1 MQIVFVKKKKGCKNF
16 MEKQTDSV
24 ETVKSIASDLKAVEP
39 IVSVKNL
46 IVTGKDGRLLVD
58 HLSLQLKRGE
68 TLGLVGE
75 SGSGKTLTLKSLI
88 GLLPK
93 NLSESYEE
101 KKINGNVAMIFQ
113 NPMSALDPLCPVFAQ
128 LIEVVMIRQN
138 VSKKEAVCR
147 ANELI
152 ERLGLPKELS
162 KKDRLPS
169 ELSGGQCQ
177 RILIAMALACNPD
190 VLLCD
195 EPTTALDVTVQKQT
209 LDLILSLQKE
219 MNFAILFVTHNLAV
233 AAGICSHLAVMHHG
247 KIVERAVTKEILL
260 TPKDEYTKMLLSAIL
275 RIPHRCPQH
284 NNISLRRSG
293 SKMQKSDVL
302 LEIRNIQASYKEYP
316 ALNNVSLDIKKN
328 TVLGLV
334 GESGS
339 GKSTLAKVITGLLQA
354 DTGEVVFDGEML
366 YSKKKHL
373 HRKQQCKQIQ
383 MVFQNPE
390 GSLNPKHTIEKILS
404 DAMLFHKV
412 TDRAHVKEKCQEW
425 VQRMELPE
433 DTLSRFP
440 SSFSGGQKQR
450 IALARA
456 LCVSPKFLIADE
468 PTSALDVSVQLRMLQ
483 LIKELKREMGLT
495 ILFISH
501 DMGVIYDIC
510 DEVAVMKDGKIEETG
525 EKKAFFENPKT
536 EYGKLL
542 LDSVPTL
549 PYLE

>member
-16 MEKQTDSV
+16 MEKKTDSV

-138 VSKKEAVCR
+138 VSKKEAICR
-147 ANELI
+147 AKELI

-233 AAGICSHLAVMHHG
+233 AAGICSHLAVMHNG
-247 KIVERAVTKEILL
+247 KIVETGKTKELL
-260 TPKDEYTKMLLSAIL
+260 QHPKDDYTKMLLSAIL
-275 RIPHRCPQH
+275 RIP
-284 NNISLRRSG
+284 SRRE
-293 SKMQKSDVL
+293 Q
-302 LEIRNIQASYKEYP
+302 
-316 ALNNVSLDIKKN
+316 
-328 TVLGLV
+328 
-334 GESGS
+334 
-339 GKSTLAKVITGLLQA
+339 
-354 DTGEVVFDGEML
+354 
-366 YSKKKHL
+366 
-373 HRKQQCKQIQ
+373 
-383 MVFQNPE
+383 
-390 GSLNPKHTIEKILS
+390 
-404 DAMLFHKV
+404 
-412 TDRAHVKEKCQEW
+412 
-425 VQRMELPE
+425 
-433 DTLSRFP
+433 
-440 SSFSGGQKQR
+440 
-450 IALARA
+450 
-456 LCVSPKFLIADE
+456 
-468 PTSALDVSVQLRMLQ
+468 
-483 LIKELKREMGLT
+483 
-495 ILFISH
+495 
-501 DMGVIYDIC
+501 
-510 DEVAVMKDGKIEETG
+510 
-525 EKKAFFENPKT
+525 
-536 EYGKLL
+536 
-542 LDSVPTL
+542 
-549 PYLE
+549 

>member
-16 MEKQTDSV
+16 MEMQTDSV
-24 ETVKSIASDLKAVEP
+24 ETVKSIASDLKAAEP

-46 IVTGKDGRLLVD
+46 TVTGKDGRLLVD

-138 VSKKEAVCR
+138 VSKKEASCR
-147 ANELI
+147 AKELI

-177 RILIAMALACNPD
+177 RILIAMALACKPD

-219 MNFAILFVTHNLAV
+219 MDFAILFVTHNLAV

-247 KIVERAVTKEILL
+247 KIVERAATKEILL

-275 RIPHRCPQH
+275 RIPH
-284 NNISLRRSG
+284 
-293 SKMQKSDVL
+293 K
-302 LEIRNIQASYKEYP
+302 
-316 ALNNVSLDIKKN
+316 
-328 TVLGLV
+328 
-334 GESGS
+334 
-339 GKSTLAKVITGLLQA
+339 
-354 DTGEVVFDGEML
+354 
-366 YSKKKHL
+366 
-373 HRKQQCKQIQ
+373 
-383 MVFQNPE
+383 
-390 GSLNPKHTIEKILS
+390 
-404 DAMLFHKV
+404 
-412 TDRAHVKEKCQEW
+412 
-425 VQRMELPE
+425 
-433 DTLSRFP
+433 
-440 SSFSGGQKQR
+440 
-450 IALARA
+450 
-456 LCVSPKFLIADE
+456 
-468 PTSALDVSVQLRMLQ
+468 
-483 LIKELKREMGLT
+483 
-495 ILFISH
+495 
-501 DMGVIYDIC
+501 
-510 DEVAVMKDGKIEETG
+510 
-525 EKKAFFENPKT
+525 
-536 EYGKLL
+536 
-542 LDSVPTL
+542 
-549 PYLE
+549 

>member
-1 MQIVFVKKKKGCKNF
+1 MQIIFVKKKKGCKNF

-24 ETVKSIASDLKAVEP
+24 ETVKSIAPDLKAVEP

-46 IVTGKDGRLLVD
+46 TVTGKDGRLLVD

-138 VSKKEAVCR
+138 VSKKEAICR
-147 ANELI
+147 AKELI

-162 KKDRLPS
+162 KNDRLPS

-247 KIVERAVTKEILL
+247 KIVERAATKEILL

-275 RIPHRCPQH
+275 RIPHR
-284 NNISLRRSG
+284 
-293 SKMQKSDVL
+293 
-302 LEIRNIQASYKEYP
+302 
-316 ALNNVSLDIKKN
+316 
-328 TVLGLV
+328 
-334 GESGS
+334 
-339 GKSTLAKVITGLLQA
+339 
-354 DTGEVVFDGEML
+354 
-366 YSKKKHL
+366 
-373 HRKQQCKQIQ
+373 
-383 MVFQNPE
+383 
-390 GSLNPKHTIEKILS
+390 
-404 DAMLFHKV
+404 
-412 TDRAHVKEKCQEW
+412 
-425 VQRMELPE
+425 
-433 DTLSRFP
+433 
-440 SSFSGGQKQR
+440 
-450 IALARA
+450 
-456 LCVSPKFLIADE
+456 
-468 PTSALDVSVQLRMLQ
+468 
-483 LIKELKREMGLT
+483 
-495 ILFISH
+495 
-501 DMGVIYDIC
+501 
-510 DEVAVMKDGKIEETG
+510 
-525 EKKAFFENPKT
+525 
-536 EYGKLL
+536 
-542 LDSVPTL
+542 
-549 PYLE
+549 

>member
-16 MEKQTDSV
+16 MEMQTDSV
-24 ETVKSIASDLKAVEP
+24 ETVKSIASDLKAAEP

-46 IVTGKDGRLLVD
+46 TVTGKDGRLLVD

-138 VSKKEAVCR
+138 VSKKEASCR
-147 ANELI
+147 AKELI
-152 ERLGLPKELS
+152 ERLGLPKGLS

-177 RILIAMALACNPD
+177 RILIAMALACKPD

-219 MNFAILFVTHNLAV
+219 MDFAILFVTHNLAV

-247 KIVERAVTKEILL
+247 KIVERAATKEILL

-275 RIPHRCPQH
+275 RIPH
-284 NNISLRRSG
+284 
-293 SKMQKSDVL
+293 K
-302 LEIRNIQASYKEYP
+302 
-316 ALNNVSLDIKKN
+316 
-328 TVLGLV
+328 
-334 GESGS
+334 
-339 GKSTLAKVITGLLQA
+339 
-354 DTGEVVFDGEML
+354 
-366 YSKKKHL
+366 
-373 HRKQQCKQIQ
+373 
-383 MVFQNPE
+383 
-390 GSLNPKHTIEKILS
+390 
-404 DAMLFHKV
+404 
-412 TDRAHVKEKCQEW
+412 
-425 VQRMELPE
+425 
-433 DTLSRFP
+433 
-440 SSFSGGQKQR
+440 
-450 IALARA
+450 
-456 LCVSPKFLIADE
+456 
-468 PTSALDVSVQLRMLQ
+468 
-483 LIKELKREMGLT
+483 
-495 ILFISH
+495 
-501 DMGVIYDIC
+501 
-510 DEVAVMKDGKIEETG
+510 
-525 EKKAFFENPKT
+525 
-536 EYGKLL
+536 
-542 LDSVPTL
+542 
-549 PYLE
+549 

>member
-16 MEKQTDSV
+16 MEMQTDSV
-24 ETVKSIASDLKAVEP
+24 ETVKSIASYLKAVEP

-138 VSKKEAVCR
+138 VRKKEAVCR

-247 KIVERAVTKEILL
+247 KIVERAATKEILL

-275 RIPHRCPQH
+275 RIPHR
-284 NNISLRRSG
+284 
-293 SKMQKSDVL
+293 
-302 LEIRNIQASYKEYP
+302 
-316 ALNNVSLDIKKN
+316 
-328 TVLGLV
+328 
-334 GESGS
+334 
-339 GKSTLAKVITGLLQA
+339 
-354 DTGEVVFDGEML
+354 
-366 YSKKKHL
+366 
-373 HRKQQCKQIQ
+373 
-383 MVFQNPE
+383 
-390 GSLNPKHTIEKILS
+390 
-404 DAMLFHKV
+404 
-412 TDRAHVKEKCQEW
+412 
-425 VQRMELPE
+425 
-433 DTLSRFP
+433 
-440 SSFSGGQKQR
+440 
-450 IALARA
+450 
-456 LCVSPKFLIADE
+456 
-468 PTSALDVSVQLRMLQ
+468 
-483 LIKELKREMGLT
+483 
-495 ILFISH
+495 
-501 DMGVIYDIC
+501 
-510 DEVAVMKDGKIEETG
+510 
-525 EKKAFFENPKT
+525 
-536 EYGKLL
+536 
-542 LDSVPTL
+542 
-549 PYLE
+549 

>member
-1 MQIVFVKKKKGCKNF
+1 MGLQIVFVKKKKGCKNF
-16 MEKQTDSV
+16 MEKKTDSV

-138 VSKKEAVCR
+138 VSKKEAICR
-147 ANELI
+147 AKELI

-233 AAGICSHLAVMHHG
+233 AAGICSHLAVMHNG
-247 KIVERAVTKEILL
+247 KIVETGKTKELL
-260 TPKDEYTKMLLSAIL
+260 QHPKDDYTKMLLSAIL
-275 RIPHRCPQH
+275 RIP
-284 NNISLRRSG
+284 SRRE
-293 SKMQKSDVL
+293 Q
-302 LEIRNIQASYKEYP
+302 
-316 ALNNVSLDIKKN
+316 
-328 TVLGLV
+328 
-334 GESGS
+334 
-339 GKSTLAKVITGLLQA
+339 
-354 DTGEVVFDGEML
+354 
-366 YSKKKHL
+366 
-373 HRKQQCKQIQ
+373 
-383 MVFQNPE
+383 
-390 GSLNPKHTIEKILS
+390 
-404 DAMLFHKV
+404 
-412 TDRAHVKEKCQEW
+412 
-425 VQRMELPE
+425 
-433 DTLSRFP
+433 
-440 SSFSGGQKQR
+440 
-450 IALARA
+450 
-456 LCVSPKFLIADE
+456 
-468 PTSALDVSVQLRMLQ
+468 
-483 LIKELKREMGLT
+483 
-495 ILFISH
+495 
-501 DMGVIYDIC
+501 
-510 DEVAVMKDGKIEETG
+510 
-525 EKKAFFENPKT
+525 
-536 EYGKLL
+536 
-542 LDSVPTL
+542 
-549 PYLE
+549 

>member
-1 MQIVFVKKKKGCKNF
+1 LQIVFVKKKKGCKNF
-16 MEKQTDSV
+16 MEMQTDSV
-24 ETVKSIASDLKAVEP
+24 ETVKSIASDLKAAEP

-46 IVTGKDGRLLVD
+46 TVTGKDGRLLVD

-138 VSKKEAVCR
+138 VSKKEASCR
-147 ANELI
+147 AKELI

-247 KIVERAVTKEILL
+247 KIVERAATKEILL
-260 TPKDEYTKMLLSAIL
+260 TPKDAYTKMLLSAIL
-275 RIPHRCPQH
+275 RIPHR
-284 NNISLRRSG
+284 
-293 SKMQKSDVL
+293 
-302 LEIRNIQASYKEYP
+302 
-316 ALNNVSLDIKKN
+316 
-328 TVLGLV
+328 
-334 GESGS
+334 
-339 GKSTLAKVITGLLQA
+339 
-354 DTGEVVFDGEML
+354 
-366 YSKKKHL
+366 
-373 HRKQQCKQIQ
+373 
-383 MVFQNPE
+383 
-390 GSLNPKHTIEKILS
+390 
-404 DAMLFHKV
+404 
-412 TDRAHVKEKCQEW
+412 
-425 VQRMELPE
+425 
-433 DTLSRFP
+433 
-440 SSFSGGQKQR
+440 
-450 IALARA
+450 
-456 LCVSPKFLIADE
+456 
-468 PTSALDVSVQLRMLQ
+468 
-483 LIKELKREMGLT
+483 
-495 ILFISH
+495 
-501 DMGVIYDIC
+501 
-510 DEVAVMKDGKIEETG
+510 
-525 EKKAFFENPKT
+525 
-536 EYGKLL
+536 
-542 LDSVPTL
+542 
-549 PYLE
+549 

>member
-16 MEKQTDSV
+16 MEMQTDSV
-24 ETVKSIASDLKAVEP
+24 ETVKSIASDLKAAEP

-46 IVTGKDGRLLVD
+46 TVTGKDGRLLVD
-58 HLSLQLKRGE
+58 HLSLQLKRGD

-93 NLSESYEE
+93 NLLESYEE

-138 VSKKEAVCR
+138 VSKKEASCR
-147 ANELI
+147 AKELI

-177 RILIAMALACNPD
+177 RILIAMALACKPD

-247 KIVERAVTKEILL
+247 KIVERAATKEILL

-275 RIPHRCPQH
+275 RIPHR
-284 NNISLRRSG
+284 
-293 SKMQKSDVL
+293 
-302 LEIRNIQASYKEYP
+302 
-316 ALNNVSLDIKKN
+316 
-328 TVLGLV
+328 
-334 GESGS
+334 
-339 GKSTLAKVITGLLQA
+339 
-354 DTGEVVFDGEML
+354 
-366 YSKKKHL
+366 
-373 HRKQQCKQIQ
+373 
-383 MVFQNPE
+383 
-390 GSLNPKHTIEKILS
+390 
-404 DAMLFHKV
+404 
-412 TDRAHVKEKCQEW
+412 
-425 VQRMELPE
+425 
-433 DTLSRFP
+433 
-440 SSFSGGQKQR
+440 
-450 IALARA
+450 
-456 LCVSPKFLIADE
+456 
-468 PTSALDVSVQLRMLQ
+468 
-483 LIKELKREMGLT
+483 
-495 ILFISH
+495 
-501 DMGVIYDIC
+501 
-510 DEVAVMKDGKIEETG
+510 
-525 EKKAFFENPKT
+525 
-536 EYGKLL
+536 
-542 LDSVPTL
+542 
-549 PYLE
+549 

>member
-16 MEKQTDSV
+16 MEMQTDSV
-24 ETVKSIASDLKAVEP
+24 ETVKSIASDLKAAEP

-46 IVTGKDGRLLVD
+46 KVTGKDGRLLVD

-93 NLSESYEE
+93 NLSEGYEE

-138 VSKKEAVCR
+138 VSKKEAACR
-147 ANELI
+147 AKELI

-177 RILIAMALACNPD
+177 RILIAMALACKPD

-247 KIVERAVTKEILL
+247 KIVERAATKEILL

-275 RIPHRCPQH
+275 RIPH
-284 NNISLRRSG
+284 
-293 SKMQKSDVL
+293 K
-302 LEIRNIQASYKEYP
+302 
-316 ALNNVSLDIKKN
+316 
-328 TVLGLV
+328 
-334 GESGS
+334 
-339 GKSTLAKVITGLLQA
+339 
-354 DTGEVVFDGEML
+354 
-366 YSKKKHL
+366 
-373 HRKQQCKQIQ
+373 
-383 MVFQNPE
+383 
-390 GSLNPKHTIEKILS
+390 
-404 DAMLFHKV
+404 
-412 TDRAHVKEKCQEW
+412 
-425 VQRMELPE
+425 
-433 DTLSRFP
+433 
-440 SSFSGGQKQR
+440 
-450 IALARA
+450 
-456 LCVSPKFLIADE
+456 
-468 PTSALDVSVQLRMLQ
+468 
-483 LIKELKREMGLT
+483 
-495 ILFISH
+495 
-501 DMGVIYDIC
+501 
-510 DEVAVMKDGKIEETG
+510 
-525 EKKAFFENPKT
+525 
-536 EYGKLL
+536 
-542 LDSVPTL
+542 
-549 PYLE
+549 

>member
-113 NPMSALDPLCPVFAQ
+113 NPMSALDPLCPIFAQ

-147 ANELI
+147 AKELI

-233 AAGICSHLAVMHHG
+233 AASICSHLAVMHSG
-247 KIVERAVTKEILL
+247 KIVETGKTKELL
-260 TPKDEYTKMLLSAIL
+260 QHPKDDYTKMLLSAIL
-275 RIPHRCPQH
+275 RIP
-284 NNISLRRSG
+284 SRRE
-293 SKMQKSDVL
+293 Q
-302 LEIRNIQASYKEYP
+302 
-316 ALNNVSLDIKKN
+316 
-328 TVLGLV
+328 
-334 GESGS
+334 
-339 GKSTLAKVITGLLQA
+339 
-354 DTGEVVFDGEML
+354 
-366 YSKKKHL
+366 
-373 HRKQQCKQIQ
+373 
-383 MVFQNPE
+383 
-390 GSLNPKHTIEKILS
+390 
-404 DAMLFHKV
+404 
-412 TDRAHVKEKCQEW
+412 
-425 VQRMELPE
+425 
-433 DTLSRFP
+433 
-440 SSFSGGQKQR
+440 
-450 IALARA
+450 
-456 LCVSPKFLIADE
+456 
-468 PTSALDVSVQLRMLQ
+468 
-483 LIKELKREMGLT
+483 
-495 ILFISH
+495 
-501 DMGVIYDIC
+501 
-510 DEVAVMKDGKIEETG
+510 
-525 EKKAFFENPKT
+525 
-536 EYGKLL
+536 
-542 LDSVPTL
+542 
-549 PYLE
+549 

>member
-16 MEKQTDSV
+16 MEMQTDSV
-24 ETVKSIASDLKAVEP
+24 ETVKSIASDLKAAEP

-46 IVTGKDGRLLVD
+46 TVTGKDGRLLVD

-128 LIEVVMIRQN
+128 LTEVVMIRQN
-138 VSKKEAVCR
+138 VSKKEAACR
-147 ANELI
+147 AKELI

-177 RILIAMALACNPD
+177 RILIAMALACKPD

-247 KIVERAVTKEILL
+247 KIVERAATKEILL

-275 RIPHRCPQH
+275 RIPH
-284 NNISLRRSG
+284 
-293 SKMQKSDVL
+293 K
-302 LEIRNIQASYKEYP
+302 
-316 ALNNVSLDIKKN
+316 
-328 TVLGLV
+328 
-334 GESGS
+334 
-339 GKSTLAKVITGLLQA
+339 
-354 DTGEVVFDGEML
+354 
-366 YSKKKHL
+366 
-373 HRKQQCKQIQ
+373 
-383 MVFQNPE
+383 
-390 GSLNPKHTIEKILS
+390 
-404 DAMLFHKV
+404 
-412 TDRAHVKEKCQEW
+412 
-425 VQRMELPE
+425 
-433 DTLSRFP
+433 
-440 SSFSGGQKQR
+440 
-450 IALARA
+450 
-456 LCVSPKFLIADE
+456 
-468 PTSALDVSVQLRMLQ
+468 
-483 LIKELKREMGLT
+483 
-495 ILFISH
+495 
-501 DMGVIYDIC
+501 
-510 DEVAVMKDGKIEETG
+510 
-525 EKKAFFENPKT
+525 
-536 EYGKLL
+536 
-542 LDSVPTL
+542 
-549 PYLE
+549 

>member
-16 MEKQTDSV
+16 MEMQTDSV
-24 ETVKSIASDLKAVEP
+24 ETVKSIASDLKAAEP

-46 IVTGKDGRLLVD
+46 TVTGKDGRLLVD

-113 NPMSALDPLCPVFAQ
+113 NPMSALDPLCPVFSQ

-138 VSKKEAVCR
+138 VSKKEAACR
-147 ANELI
+147 AKELI

-177 RILIAMALACNPD
+177 RILIAMALACKPD

-247 KIVERAVTKEILL
+247 KIVERAATKEILL

-275 RIPHRCPQH
+275 RIPH
-284 NNISLRRSG
+284 
-293 SKMQKSDVL
+293 K
-302 LEIRNIQASYKEYP
+302 
-316 ALNNVSLDIKKN
+316 
-328 TVLGLV
+328 
-334 GESGS
+334 
-339 GKSTLAKVITGLLQA
+339 
-354 DTGEVVFDGEML
+354 
-366 YSKKKHL
+366 
-373 HRKQQCKQIQ
+373 
-383 MVFQNPE
+383 
-390 GSLNPKHTIEKILS
+390 
-404 DAMLFHKV
+404 
-412 TDRAHVKEKCQEW
+412 
-425 VQRMELPE
+425 
-433 DTLSRFP
+433 
-440 SSFSGGQKQR
+440 
-450 IALARA
+450 
-456 LCVSPKFLIADE
+456 
-468 PTSALDVSVQLRMLQ
+468 
-483 LIKELKREMGLT
+483 
-495 ILFISH
+495 
-501 DMGVIYDIC
+501 
-510 DEVAVMKDGKIEETG
+510 
-525 EKKAFFENPKT
+525 
-536 EYGKLL
+536 
-542 LDSVPTL
+542 
-549 PYLE
+549 

>member
-16 MEKQTDSV
+16 MEMQTDSV
-24 ETVKSIASDLKAVEP
+24 ETVKSIASDLKAAEP

-138 VSKKEAVCR
+138 VSKKEAACR
-147 ANELI
+147 AKELI

-177 RILIAMALACNPD
+177 RILIAMALACKPD

-247 KIVERAVTKEILL
+247 KIVERAATKEILL

-275 RIPHRCPQH
+275 RIPH
-284 NNISLRRSG
+284 
-293 SKMQKSDVL
+293 K
-302 LEIRNIQASYKEYP
+302 
-316 ALNNVSLDIKKN
+316 
-328 TVLGLV
+328 
-334 GESGS
+334 
-339 GKSTLAKVITGLLQA
+339 
-354 DTGEVVFDGEML
+354 
-366 YSKKKHL
+366 
-373 HRKQQCKQIQ
+373 
-383 MVFQNPE
+383 
-390 GSLNPKHTIEKILS
+390 
-404 DAMLFHKV
+404 
-412 TDRAHVKEKCQEW
+412 
-425 VQRMELPE
+425 
-433 DTLSRFP
+433 
-440 SSFSGGQKQR
+440 
-450 IALARA
+450 
-456 LCVSPKFLIADE
+456 
-468 PTSALDVSVQLRMLQ
+468 
-483 LIKELKREMGLT
+483 
-495 ILFISH
+495 
-501 DMGVIYDIC
+501 
-510 DEVAVMKDGKIEETG
+510 
-525 EKKAFFENPKT
+525 
-536 EYGKLL
+536 
-542 LDSVPTL
+542 
-549 PYLE
+549 

>member
-16 MEKQTDSV
+16 MEMQTDSV
-24 ETVKSIASDLKAVEP
+24 ETVKSIASDLKAAEP

-46 IVTGKDGRLLVD
+46 TVTGKDGRLLVD

-138 VSKKEAVCR
+138 VSKKEAACR
-147 ANELI
+147 AKELI

-177 RILIAMALACNPD
+177 RILIAMALACKPD

-219 MNFAILFVTHNLAV
+219 MNFVILFVTHNLAV

-247 KIVERAVTKEILL
+247 KIVERAATKEILL

-275 RIPHRCPQH
+275 CIPH
-284 NNISLRRSG
+284 
-293 SKMQKSDVL
+293 K
-302 LEIRNIQASYKEYP
+302 
-316 ALNNVSLDIKKN
+316 
-328 TVLGLV
+328 
-334 GESGS
+334 
-339 GKSTLAKVITGLLQA
+339 
-354 DTGEVVFDGEML
+354 
-366 YSKKKHL
+366 
-373 HRKQQCKQIQ
+373 
-383 MVFQNPE
+383 
-390 GSLNPKHTIEKILS
+390 
-404 DAMLFHKV
+404 
-412 TDRAHVKEKCQEW
+412 
-425 VQRMELPE
+425 
-433 DTLSRFP
+433 
-440 SSFSGGQKQR
+440 
-450 IALARA
+450 
-456 LCVSPKFLIADE
+456 
-468 PTSALDVSVQLRMLQ
+468 
-483 LIKELKREMGLT
+483 
-495 ILFISH
+495 
-501 DMGVIYDIC
+501 
-510 DEVAVMKDGKIEETG
+510 
-525 EKKAFFENPKT
+525 
-536 EYGKLL
+536 
-542 LDSVPTL
+542 
-549 PYLE
+549 

>member
-16 MEKQTDSV
+16 MEMQTDSV
-24 ETVKSIASDLKAVEP
+24 ETVKSIASDLKAAEP

-46 IVTGKDGRLLVD
+46 TVTGKDGRFLVD

-138 VSKKEAVCR
+138 VSKKEASCR
-147 ANELI
+147 AKELI

-177 RILIAMALACNPD
+177 RILIAMALACKPD

-247 KIVERAVTKEILL
+247 KIVERAATKEILL

-275 RIPHRCPQH
+275 CIPH
-284 NNISLRRSG
+284 
-293 SKMQKSDVL
+293 K
-302 LEIRNIQASYKEYP
+302 
-316 ALNNVSLDIKKN
+316 
-328 TVLGLV
+328 
-334 GESGS
+334 
-339 GKSTLAKVITGLLQA
+339 
-354 DTGEVVFDGEML
+354 
-366 YSKKKHL
+366 
-373 HRKQQCKQIQ
+373 
-383 MVFQNPE
+383 
-390 GSLNPKHTIEKILS
+390 
-404 DAMLFHKV
+404 
-412 TDRAHVKEKCQEW
+412 
-425 VQRMELPE
+425 
-433 DTLSRFP
+433 
-440 SSFSGGQKQR
+440 
-450 IALARA
+450 
-456 LCVSPKFLIADE
+456 
-468 PTSALDVSVQLRMLQ
+468 
-483 LIKELKREMGLT
+483 
-495 ILFISH
+495 
-501 DMGVIYDIC
+501 
-510 DEVAVMKDGKIEETG
+510 
-525 EKKAFFENPKT
+525 
-536 EYGKLL
+536 
-542 LDSVPTL
+542 
-549 PYLE
+549 

>member
-16 MEKQTDSV
+16 MEMQTDSV
-24 ETVKSIASDLKAVEP
+24 ETVKSIASDLKAAEP

-46 IVTGKDGRLLVD
+46 TVTGKDGRLLVD

-101 KKINGNVAMIFQ
+101 KNINGNVAMIFQ

-138 VSKKEAVCR
+138 VSKKEAACR
-147 ANELI
+147 AKKLI

-177 RILIAMALACNPD
+177 RILIAMALACKPD

-247 KIVERAVTKEILL
+247 KIVERAATKEILL

-275 RIPHRCPQH
+275 RIPH
-284 NNISLRRSG
+284 
-293 SKMQKSDVL
+293 K
-302 LEIRNIQASYKEYP
+302 
-316 ALNNVSLDIKKN
+316 
-328 TVLGLV
+328 
-334 GESGS
+334 
-339 GKSTLAKVITGLLQA
+339 
-354 DTGEVVFDGEML
+354 
-366 YSKKKHL
+366 
-373 HRKQQCKQIQ
+373 
-383 MVFQNPE
+383 
-390 GSLNPKHTIEKILS
+390 
-404 DAMLFHKV
+404 
-412 TDRAHVKEKCQEW
+412 
-425 VQRMELPE
+425 
-433 DTLSRFP
+433 
-440 SSFSGGQKQR
+440 
-450 IALARA
+450 
-456 LCVSPKFLIADE
+456 
-468 PTSALDVSVQLRMLQ
+468 
-483 LIKELKREMGLT
+483 
-495 ILFISH
+495 
-501 DMGVIYDIC
+501 
-510 DEVAVMKDGKIEETG
+510 
-525 EKKAFFENPKT
+525 
-536 EYGKLL
+536 
-542 LDSVPTL
+542 
-549 PYLE
+549 

>member
-16 MEKQTDSV
+16 MEMQTDSV
-24 ETVKSIASDLKAVEP
+24 ETVKSIASDLKAAEP

-46 IVTGKDGRLLVD
+46 TVTGKDGRLLVD

-101 KKINGNVAMIFQ
+101 KNINGNVAMIFQ

-138 VSKKEAVCR
+138 MSKKEAACR
-147 ANELI
+147 AKELI

-177 RILIAMALACNPD
+177 RILIAMALACKPD

-247 KIVERAVTKEILL
+247 KIVERAATKEILL

-275 RIPHRCPQH
+275 RIPH
-284 NNISLRRSG
+284 
-293 SKMQKSDVL
+293 K
-302 LEIRNIQASYKEYP
+302 
-316 ALNNVSLDIKKN
+316 
-328 TVLGLV
+328 
-334 GESGS
+334 
-339 GKSTLAKVITGLLQA
+339 
-354 DTGEVVFDGEML
+354 
-366 YSKKKHL
+366 
-373 HRKQQCKQIQ
+373 
-383 MVFQNPE
+383 
-390 GSLNPKHTIEKILS
+390 
-404 DAMLFHKV
+404 
-412 TDRAHVKEKCQEW
+412 
-425 VQRMELPE
+425 
-433 DTLSRFP
+433 
-440 SSFSGGQKQR
+440 
-450 IALARA
+450 
-456 LCVSPKFLIADE
+456 
-468 PTSALDVSVQLRMLQ
+468 
-483 LIKELKREMGLT
+483 
-495 ILFISH
+495 
-501 DMGVIYDIC
+501 
-510 DEVAVMKDGKIEETG
+510 
-525 EKKAFFENPKT
+525 
-536 EYGKLL
+536 
-542 LDSVPTL
+542 
-549 PYLE
+549 

>member
-16 MEKQTDSV
+16 MEMQTDSV
-24 ETVKSIASDLKAVEP
+24 ETVKSIASDLKAAEP

-46 IVTGKDGRLLVD
+46 TVTGKDGRLLVD

-93 NLSESYEE
+93 NLLESYEE

-138 VSKKEAVCR
+138 VSKKEAACR
-147 ANELI
+147 AKELI

-177 RILIAMALACNPD
+177 RILIAMALACKPD

-233 AAGICSHLAVMHHG
+233 AAGICSHLAVMHNG
-247 KIVERAVTKEILL
+247 KIVERAATKEILL

-275 RIPHRCPQH
+275 RIPH
-284 NNISLRRSG
+284 
-293 SKMQKSDVL
+293 K
-302 LEIRNIQASYKEYP
+302 
-316 ALNNVSLDIKKN
+316 
-328 TVLGLV
+328 
-334 GESGS
+334 
-339 GKSTLAKVITGLLQA
+339 
-354 DTGEVVFDGEML
+354 
-366 YSKKKHL
+366 
-373 HRKQQCKQIQ
+373 
-383 MVFQNPE
+383 
-390 GSLNPKHTIEKILS
+390 
-404 DAMLFHKV
+404 
-412 TDRAHVKEKCQEW
+412 
-425 VQRMELPE
+425 
-433 DTLSRFP
+433 
-440 SSFSGGQKQR
+440 
-450 IALARA
+450 
-456 LCVSPKFLIADE
+456 
-468 PTSALDVSVQLRMLQ
+468 
-483 LIKELKREMGLT
+483 
-495 ILFISH
+495 
-501 DMGVIYDIC
+501 
-510 DEVAVMKDGKIEETG
+510 
-525 EKKAFFENPKT
+525 
-536 EYGKLL
+536 
-542 LDSVPTL
+542 
-549 PYLE
+549 

>member
-16 MEKQTDSV
+16 MEMQTDSV
-24 ETVKSIASDLKAVEP
+24 ETVKSIASDLKAAEP

-46 IVTGKDGRLLVD
+46 KVTGKDGRLLVD

-138 VSKKEAVCR
+138 VSKKEASCR
-147 ANELI
+147 AKKLI

-177 RILIAMALACNPD
+177 RILIAMALACKPD

-247 KIVERAVTKEILL
+247 KIVERAATKEILL

-275 RIPHRCPQH
+275 RIPH
-284 NNISLRRSG
+284 
-293 SKMQKSDVL
+293 K
-302 LEIRNIQASYKEYP
+302 
-316 ALNNVSLDIKKN
+316 
-328 TVLGLV
+328 
-334 GESGS
+334 
-339 GKSTLAKVITGLLQA
+339 
-354 DTGEVVFDGEML
+354 
-366 YSKKKHL
+366 
-373 HRKQQCKQIQ
+373 
-383 MVFQNPE
+383 
-390 GSLNPKHTIEKILS
+390 
-404 DAMLFHKV
+404 
-412 TDRAHVKEKCQEW
+412 
-425 VQRMELPE
+425 
-433 DTLSRFP
+433 
-440 SSFSGGQKQR
+440 
-450 IALARA
+450 
-456 LCVSPKFLIADE
+456 
-468 PTSALDVSVQLRMLQ
+468 
-483 LIKELKREMGLT
+483 
-495 ILFISH
+495 
-501 DMGVIYDIC
+501 
-510 DEVAVMKDGKIEETG
+510 
-525 EKKAFFENPKT
+525 
-536 EYGKLL
+536 
-542 LDSVPTL
+542 
-549 PYLE
+549 

>member
-16 MEKQTDSV
+16 MEMQTDSV
-24 ETVKSIASDLKAVEP
+24 ETVKSIASDLKAAEP

-46 IVTGKDGRLLVD
+46 TVTGKDGRLLVD

-138 VSKKEAVCR
+138 VSKKEAACR
-147 ANELI
+147 AKELI

-247 KIVERAVTKEILL
+247 KIVERAATKEILL
-260 TPKDEYTKMLLSAIL
+260 TPKDAYTKMLLSAIL
-275 RIPHRCPQH
+275 RIPHR
-284 NNISLRRSG
+284 
-293 SKMQKSDVL
+293 
-302 LEIRNIQASYKEYP
+302 
-316 ALNNVSLDIKKN
+316 
-328 TVLGLV
+328 
-334 GESGS
+334 
-339 GKSTLAKVITGLLQA
+339 
-354 DTGEVVFDGEML
+354 
-366 YSKKKHL
+366 
-373 HRKQQCKQIQ
+373 
-383 MVFQNPE
+383 
-390 GSLNPKHTIEKILS
+390 
-404 DAMLFHKV
+404 
-412 TDRAHVKEKCQEW
+412 
-425 VQRMELPE
+425 
-433 DTLSRFP
+433 
-440 SSFSGGQKQR
+440 
-450 IALARA
+450 
-456 LCVSPKFLIADE
+456 
-468 PTSALDVSVQLRMLQ
+468 
-483 LIKELKREMGLT
+483 
-495 ILFISH
+495 
-501 DMGVIYDIC
+501 
-510 DEVAVMKDGKIEETG
+510 
-525 EKKAFFENPKT
+525 
-536 EYGKLL
+536 
-542 LDSVPTL
+542 
-549 PYLE
+549 

>member
-16 MEKQTDSV
+16 MEMQTDSV
-24 ETVKSIASDLKAVEP
+24 ETVKSIASDLKAAEP

-46 IVTGKDGRLLVD
+46 TVTGKDGRLLVD

-68 TLGLVGE
+68 TLGLVVE
-75 SGSGKTLTLKSLI
+75 SGSGKTLPLKILI

-138 VSKKEAVCR
+138 VSKKEASCR
-147 ANELI
+147 AKELI

-247 KIVERAVTKEILL
+247 KIVERAATKEILL
-260 TPKDEYTKMLLSAIL
+260 TPKDAYTKMLLSAIL
-275 RIPHRCPQH
+275 RIPHR
-284 NNISLRRSG
+284 
-293 SKMQKSDVL
+293 
-302 LEIRNIQASYKEYP
+302 
-316 ALNNVSLDIKKN
+316 
-328 TVLGLV
+328 
-334 GESGS
+334 
-339 GKSTLAKVITGLLQA
+339 
-354 DTGEVVFDGEML
+354 
-366 YSKKKHL
+366 
-373 HRKQQCKQIQ
+373 
-383 MVFQNPE
+383 
-390 GSLNPKHTIEKILS
+390 
-404 DAMLFHKV
+404 
-412 TDRAHVKEKCQEW
+412 
-425 VQRMELPE
+425 
-433 DTLSRFP
+433 
-440 SSFSGGQKQR
+440 
-450 IALARA
+450 
-456 LCVSPKFLIADE
+456 
-468 PTSALDVSVQLRMLQ
+468 
-483 LIKELKREMGLT
+483 
-495 ILFISH
+495 
-501 DMGVIYDIC
+501 
-510 DEVAVMKDGKIEETG
+510 
-525 EKKAFFENPKT
+525 
-536 EYGKLL
+536 
-542 LDSVPTL
+542 
-549 PYLE
+549 

>member
-16 MEKQTDSV
+16 MEMQTDSV
-24 ETVKSIASDLKAVEP
+24 ETVKSIASDLKAAEP

-46 IVTGKDGRLLVD
+46 TVTEKDGRLLVD

-138 VSKKEAVCR
+138 VSKKEAAFR
-147 ANELI
+147 AKELI

-247 KIVERAVTKEILL
+247 KIVERAATKEILL
-260 TPKDEYTKMLLSAIL
+260 TPKYEYTKMLLSAIL
-275 RIPHRCPQH
+275 RIPH
-284 NNISLRRSG
+284 
-293 SKMQKSDVL
+293 K
-302 LEIRNIQASYKEYP
+302 
-316 ALNNVSLDIKKN
+316 
-328 TVLGLV
+328 
-334 GESGS
+334 
-339 GKSTLAKVITGLLQA
+339 
-354 DTGEVVFDGEML
+354 
-366 YSKKKHL
+366 
-373 HRKQQCKQIQ
+373 
-383 MVFQNPE
+383 
-390 GSLNPKHTIEKILS
+390 
-404 DAMLFHKV
+404 
-412 TDRAHVKEKCQEW
+412 
-425 VQRMELPE
+425 
-433 DTLSRFP
+433 
-440 SSFSGGQKQR
+440 
-450 IALARA
+450 
-456 LCVSPKFLIADE
+456 
-468 PTSALDVSVQLRMLQ
+468 
-483 LIKELKREMGLT
+483 
-495 ILFISH
+495 
-501 DMGVIYDIC
+501 
-510 DEVAVMKDGKIEETG
+510 
-525 EKKAFFENPKT
+525 
-536 EYGKLL
+536 
-542 LDSVPTL
+542 
-549 PYLE
+549 

>member
-16 MEKQTDSV
+16 MEMQTDSV
-24 ETVKSIASDLKAVEP
+24 ETVKSIASDLKAAEP

-46 IVTGKDGRLLVD
+46 TVTGKDGRLLVD

-138 VSKKEAVCR
+138 VSKKEAACR
-147 ANELI
+147 VKELI

-177 RILIAMALACNPD
+177 RILIAMALACKPD

-219 MNFAILFVTHNLAV
+219 MNFAVLFVTHNLAV

-247 KIVERAVTKEILL
+247 KIVERAATKEILL

-275 RIPHRCPQH
+275 RIPHR
-284 NNISLRRSG
+284 
-293 SKMQKSDVL
+293 
-302 LEIRNIQASYKEYP
+302 
-316 ALNNVSLDIKKN
+316 
-328 TVLGLV
+328 
-334 GESGS
+334 
-339 GKSTLAKVITGLLQA
+339 
-354 DTGEVVFDGEML
+354 
-366 YSKKKHL
+366 
-373 HRKQQCKQIQ
+373 
-383 MVFQNPE
+383 
-390 GSLNPKHTIEKILS
+390 
-404 DAMLFHKV
+404 
-412 TDRAHVKEKCQEW
+412 
-425 VQRMELPE
+425 
-433 DTLSRFP
+433 
-440 SSFSGGQKQR
+440 
-450 IALARA
+450 
-456 LCVSPKFLIADE
+456 
-468 PTSALDVSVQLRMLQ
+468 
-483 LIKELKREMGLT
+483 
-495 ILFISH
+495 
-501 DMGVIYDIC
+501 
-510 DEVAVMKDGKIEETG
+510 
-525 EKKAFFENPKT
+525 
-536 EYGKLL
+536 
-542 LDSVPTL
+542 
-549 PYLE
+549 

>member
-16 MEKQTDSV
+16 MEMQTDSV
-24 ETVKSIASDLKAVEP
+24 ETVKSIASDLKVAEP

-46 IVTGKDGRLLVD
+46 TVTGKDGRLLVD

-138 VSKKEAVCR
+138 VSKKEAACR
-147 ANELI
+147 AKELI

-177 RILIAMALACNPD
+177 RILIAMALACKPD

-247 KIVERAVTKEILL
+247 KIVERAATKEILL

-275 RIPHRCPQH
+275 RIPH
-284 NNISLRRSG
+284 
-293 SKMQKSDVL
+293 K
-302 LEIRNIQASYKEYP
+302 
-316 ALNNVSLDIKKN
+316 
-328 TVLGLV
+328 
-334 GESGS
+334 
-339 GKSTLAKVITGLLQA
+339 
-354 DTGEVVFDGEML
+354 
-366 YSKKKHL
+366 
-373 HRKQQCKQIQ
+373 
-383 MVFQNPE
+383 
-390 GSLNPKHTIEKILS
+390 
-404 DAMLFHKV
+404 
-412 TDRAHVKEKCQEW
+412 
-425 VQRMELPE
+425 
-433 DTLSRFP
+433 
-440 SSFSGGQKQR
+440 
-450 IALARA
+450 
-456 LCVSPKFLIADE
+456 
-468 PTSALDVSVQLRMLQ
+468 
-483 LIKELKREMGLT
+483 
-495 ILFISH
+495 
-501 DMGVIYDIC
+501 
-510 DEVAVMKDGKIEETG
+510 
-525 EKKAFFENPKT
+525 
-536 EYGKLL
+536 
-542 LDSVPTL
+542 
-549 PYLE
+549 

>member
-58 HLSLQLKRGE
+58 HLSLQLKR
-68 TLGLVGE
+68 
-75 SGSGKTLTLKSLI
+75 
-88 GLLPK
+88 LLPK

-138 VSKKEAVCR
+138 VSKKEAICR
-147 ANELI
+147 AKELI

-247 KIVERAVTKEILL
+247 KIVERAATKEILL

-275 RIPHRCPQH
+275 RIPHR
-284 NNISLRRSG
+284 
-293 SKMQKSDVL
+293 
-302 LEIRNIQASYKEYP
+302 
-316 ALNNVSLDIKKN
+316 
-328 TVLGLV
+328 
-334 GESGS
+334 
-339 GKSTLAKVITGLLQA
+339 
-354 DTGEVVFDGEML
+354 
-366 YSKKKHL
+366 
-373 HRKQQCKQIQ
+373 
-383 MVFQNPE
+383 
-390 GSLNPKHTIEKILS
+390 
-404 DAMLFHKV
+404 
-412 TDRAHVKEKCQEW
+412 
-425 VQRMELPE
+425 
-433 DTLSRFP
+433 
-440 SSFSGGQKQR
+440 
-450 IALARA
+450 
-456 LCVSPKFLIADE
+456 
-468 PTSALDVSVQLRMLQ
+468 
-483 LIKELKREMGLT
+483 
-495 ILFISH
+495 
-501 DMGVIYDIC
+501 
-510 DEVAVMKDGKIEETG
+510 
-525 EKKAFFENPKT
+525 
-536 EYGKLL
+536 
-542 LDSVPTL
+542 
-549 PYLE
+549 

>member
-75 SGSGKTLTLKSLI
+75 SGSGKTLTLKSLV

-138 VSKKEAVCR
+138 VSKKEAICR
-147 ANELI
+147 AKELI

-233 AAGICSHLAVMHHG
+233 AAGICSHLAVMHNG
-247 KIVERAVTKEILL
+247 KIVETGKTKELL
-260 TPKDEYTKMLLSAIL
+260 QHPKDDYTKMLLSAIL
-275 RIPHRCPQH
+275 RIP
-284 NNISLRRSG
+284 SRR
-293 SKMQKSDVL
+293 
-302 LEIRNIQASYKEYP
+302 ER
-316 ALNNVSLDIKKN
+316 
-328 TVLGLV
+328 
-334 GESGS
+334 
-339 GKSTLAKVITGLLQA
+339 
-354 DTGEVVFDGEML
+354 
-366 YSKKKHL
+366 
-373 HRKQQCKQIQ
+373 
-383 MVFQNPE
+383 
-390 GSLNPKHTIEKILS
+390 
-404 DAMLFHKV
+404 
-412 TDRAHVKEKCQEW
+412 
-425 VQRMELPE
+425 
-433 DTLSRFP
+433 
-440 SSFSGGQKQR
+440 
-450 IALARA
+450 
-456 LCVSPKFLIADE
+456 
-468 PTSALDVSVQLRMLQ
+468 
-483 LIKELKREMGLT
+483 
-495 ILFISH
+495 
-501 DMGVIYDIC
+501 
-510 DEVAVMKDGKIEETG
+510 
-525 EKKAFFENPKT
+525 
-536 EYGKLL
+536 
-542 LDSVPTL
+542 
-549 PYLE
+549 

>member
-1 MQIVFVKKKKGCKNF
+1 MGWQIVFVKKKKGCKNF
-16 MEKQTDSV
+16 MEMQTDSV
-24 ETVKSIASDLKAVEP
+24 ETVKSIASDLKAAEP

-46 IVTGKDGRLLVD
+46 TVTGKDGRLLVD

-138 VSKKEAVCR
+138 VSKKEASCR
-147 ANELI
+147 AKKLI

-177 RILIAMALACNPD
+177 RILIAMALACKPD

-247 KIVERAVTKEILL
+247 KIVERAATKEILL

-275 RIPHRCPQH
+275 RIPH
-284 NNISLRRSG
+284 
-293 SKMQKSDVL
+293 K
-302 LEIRNIQASYKEYP
+302 
-316 ALNNVSLDIKKN
+316 
-328 TVLGLV
+328 
-334 GESGS
+334 
-339 GKSTLAKVITGLLQA
+339 
-354 DTGEVVFDGEML
+354 
-366 YSKKKHL
+366 
-373 HRKQQCKQIQ
+373 
-383 MVFQNPE
+383 
-390 GSLNPKHTIEKILS
+390 
-404 DAMLFHKV
+404 
-412 TDRAHVKEKCQEW
+412 
-425 VQRMELPE
+425 
-433 DTLSRFP
+433 
-440 SSFSGGQKQR
+440 
-450 IALARA
+450 
-456 LCVSPKFLIADE
+456 
-468 PTSALDVSVQLRMLQ
+468 
-483 LIKELKREMGLT
+483 
-495 ILFISH
+495 
-501 DMGVIYDIC
+501 
-510 DEVAVMKDGKIEETG
+510 
-525 EKKAFFENPKT
+525 
-536 EYGKLL
+536 
-542 LDSVPTL
+542 
-549 PYLE
+549 

>member
-16 MEKQTDSV
+16 MEMQTDSV
-24 ETVKSIASDLKAVEP
+24 ETVKSIASDLKAAEP

-46 IVTGKDGRLLVD
+46 TVTGKDGRLLVD

-138 VSKKEAVCR
+138 VSKKEAACR
-147 ANELI
+147 AKELI

-209 LDLILSLQKE
+209 LDLIRELQKE

-247 KIVERAVTKEILL
+247 KIVERAATKEILL

-275 RIPHRCPQH
+275 RIPH
-284 NNISLRRSG
+284 
-293 SKMQKSDVL
+293 K
-302 LEIRNIQASYKEYP
+302 
-316 ALNNVSLDIKKN
+316 
-328 TVLGLV
+328 
-334 GESGS
+334 
-339 GKSTLAKVITGLLQA
+339 
-354 DTGEVVFDGEML
+354 
-366 YSKKKHL
+366 
-373 HRKQQCKQIQ
+373 
-383 MVFQNPE
+383 
-390 GSLNPKHTIEKILS
+390 
-404 DAMLFHKV
+404 
-412 TDRAHVKEKCQEW
+412 
-425 VQRMELPE
+425 
-433 DTLSRFP
+433 
-440 SSFSGGQKQR
+440 
-450 IALARA
+450 
-456 LCVSPKFLIADE
+456 
-468 PTSALDVSVQLRMLQ
+468 
-483 LIKELKREMGLT
+483 
-495 ILFISH
+495 
-501 DMGVIYDIC
+501 
-510 DEVAVMKDGKIEETG
+510 
-525 EKKAFFENPKT
+525 
-536 EYGKLL
+536 
-542 LDSVPTL
+542 
-549 PYLE
+549 

>member
-16 MEKQTDSV
+16 MEMQTDSV
-24 ETVKSIASDLKAVEP
+24 ETVKSIASDLKAAEP

-46 IVTGKDGRLLVD
+46 KVTGKDGRLLVD

-138 VSKKEAVCR
+138 VSKKEASCR

-177 RILIAMALACNPD
+177 RILIAMALACKPD

-247 KIVERAVTKEILL
+247 KIVERAATKEILL

-275 RIPHRCPQH
+275 RIPH
-284 NNISLRRSG
+284 
-293 SKMQKSDVL
+293 K
-302 LEIRNIQASYKEYP
+302 
-316 ALNNVSLDIKKN
+316 
-328 TVLGLV
+328 
-334 GESGS
+334 
-339 GKSTLAKVITGLLQA
+339 
-354 DTGEVVFDGEML
+354 
-366 YSKKKHL
+366 
-373 HRKQQCKQIQ
+373 
-383 MVFQNPE
+383 
-390 GSLNPKHTIEKILS
+390 
-404 DAMLFHKV
+404 
-412 TDRAHVKEKCQEW
+412 
-425 VQRMELPE
+425 
-433 DTLSRFP
+433 
-440 SSFSGGQKQR
+440 
-450 IALARA
+450 
-456 LCVSPKFLIADE
+456 
-468 PTSALDVSVQLRMLQ
+468 
-483 LIKELKREMGLT
+483 
-495 ILFISH
+495 
-501 DMGVIYDIC
+501 
-510 DEVAVMKDGKIEETG
+510 
-525 EKKAFFENPKT
+525 
-536 EYGKLL
+536 
-542 LDSVPTL
+542 
-549 PYLE
+549 

>member
-16 MEKQTDSV
+16 MEMQTDSV
-24 ETVKSIASDLKAVEP
+24 ETVKSIASDLKAAEP

-46 IVTGKDGRLLVD
+46 TVTGKDGRLLVD

-93 NLSESYEE
+93 NLLESYEE

-138 VSKKEAVCR
+138 VSKKEAACR
-147 ANELI
+147 AKELI

-177 RILIAMALACNPD
+177 RILIAMALACKPD

-247 KIVERAVTKEILL
+247 KIVERAATKEILL

-275 RIPHRCPQH
+275 RIPHR
-284 NNISLRRSG
+284 
-293 SKMQKSDVL
+293 
-302 LEIRNIQASYKEYP
+302 
-316 ALNNVSLDIKKN
+316 
-328 TVLGLV
+328 
-334 GESGS
+334 
-339 GKSTLAKVITGLLQA
+339 
-354 DTGEVVFDGEML
+354 
-366 YSKKKHL
+366 
-373 HRKQQCKQIQ
+373 
-383 MVFQNPE
+383 
-390 GSLNPKHTIEKILS
+390 
-404 DAMLFHKV
+404 
-412 TDRAHVKEKCQEW
+412 
-425 VQRMELPE
+425 
-433 DTLSRFP
+433 
-440 SSFSGGQKQR
+440 
-450 IALARA
+450 
-456 LCVSPKFLIADE
+456 
-468 PTSALDVSVQLRMLQ
+468 
-483 LIKELKREMGLT
+483 
-495 ILFISH
+495 
-501 DMGVIYDIC
+501 
-510 DEVAVMKDGKIEETG
+510 
-525 EKKAFFENPKT
+525 
-536 EYGKLL
+536 
-542 LDSVPTL
+542 
-549 PYLE
+549 

>member
-16 MEKQTDSV
+16 MEMQTDSV
-24 ETVKSIASDLKAVEP
+24 EIVKSIASDLKAVEP

-46 IVTGKDGRLLVD
+46 TVTGKDGRLIVD

-101 KKINGNVAMIFQ
+101 KTINGNVAMIFQ

-138 VSKKEAVCR
+138 VSKKEAICR
-147 ANELI
+147 AKELI

-233 AAGICSHLAVMHHG
+233 AAGICSHLAVMHNG
-247 KIVERAVTKEILL
+247 KIVETGKTKELL
-260 TPKDEYTKMLLSAIL
+260 QHPKDDYTKMLLSAIL
-275 RIPHRCPQH
+275 RIP
-284 NNISLRRSG
+284 SRRE
-293 SKMQKSDVL
+293 Q
-302 LEIRNIQASYKEYP
+302 
-316 ALNNVSLDIKKN
+316 
-328 TVLGLV
+328 
-334 GESGS
+334 
-339 GKSTLAKVITGLLQA
+339 
-354 DTGEVVFDGEML
+354 
-366 YSKKKHL
+366 
-373 HRKQQCKQIQ
+373 
-383 MVFQNPE
+383 
-390 GSLNPKHTIEKILS
+390 
-404 DAMLFHKV
+404 
-412 TDRAHVKEKCQEW
+412 
-425 VQRMELPE
+425 
-433 DTLSRFP
+433 
-440 SSFSGGQKQR
+440 
-450 IALARA
+450 
-456 LCVSPKFLIADE
+456 
-468 PTSALDVSVQLRMLQ
+468 
-483 LIKELKREMGLT
+483 
-495 ILFISH
+495 
-501 DMGVIYDIC
+501 
-510 DEVAVMKDGKIEETG
+510 
-525 EKKAFFENPKT
+525 
-536 EYGKLL
+536 
-542 LDSVPTL
+542 
-549 PYLE
+549 

>member
-16 MEKQTDSV
+16 MEMQTDSV
-24 ETVKSIASDLKAVEP
+24 ETVKSIASDLKAAEP

-46 IVTGKDGRLLVD
+46 TVTGKDGRLLVD

-138 VSKKEAVCR
+138 VSKKEAACR
-147 ANELI
+147 AKELI

-247 KIVERAVTKEILL
+247 KIVERAATKEILL

-275 RIPHRCPQH
+275 RIPHR
-284 NNISLRRSG
+284 
-293 SKMQKSDVL
+293 
-302 LEIRNIQASYKEYP
+302 
-316 ALNNVSLDIKKN
+316 
-328 TVLGLV
+328 
-334 GESGS
+334 
-339 GKSTLAKVITGLLQA
+339 
-354 DTGEVVFDGEML
+354 
-366 YSKKKHL
+366 
-373 HRKQQCKQIQ
+373 
-383 MVFQNPE
+383 
-390 GSLNPKHTIEKILS
+390 
-404 DAMLFHKV
+404 
-412 TDRAHVKEKCQEW
+412 
-425 VQRMELPE
+425 
-433 DTLSRFP
+433 
-440 SSFSGGQKQR
+440 
-450 IALARA
+450 
-456 LCVSPKFLIADE
+456 
-468 PTSALDVSVQLRMLQ
+468 
-483 LIKELKREMGLT
+483 
-495 ILFISH
+495 
-501 DMGVIYDIC
+501 
-510 DEVAVMKDGKIEETG
+510 
-525 EKKAFFENPKT
+525 
-536 EYGKLL
+536 
-542 LDSVPTL
+542 
-549 PYLE
+549 